1 MQKKDGSN
9 DRDLG
14 VGRFEPGADLGPIE
28 DRHEYENRLSALPDE
43 ERQLAQELSR
53 FADLCQ
59 YFEREKVDV
68 PAEIIEELGR
78 ASQLPMP
85 RRLEAIKKLN
95 RRLLECLP
103 DVGDASQIRQ

>member
-1 MQKKDGSN
+1 MQKKDGAN
-9 DRDLG
+9 NKDHGL
-14 VGRFEPGADLGPIE
+14 GRFESGAALGPIE
-28 DRHEYENRLSALPDE
+28 ARQEYENRVNALPDD

-59 YFEREKVDV
+59 YFERGKMDV

-78 ASQLPMP
+78 ASRLPIP
-85 RRLEAIKKLN
+85 RRLEAMEKLN
-95 RRLLECLP
+95 RRLMECLP